1 MLFSLSITS
10 IKEQGD
16 FVFLEFSHLTGH
28 QQEGRRPGV
37 VISNDQFF
45 IRTKL
50 AVVCPIT
57 NTSNKFPLHIPL
69 DNRTKTTG
77 VILTEH
83 MKCLDVISRNIQFV
97 EKMPEDLLEK
107 TLAYIKAFF

>member
-1 MLFSLSITS
+1 M
-10 IKEQGD
+10 
-16 FVFLEFSHLTGH
+16 
-28 QQEGRRPGV
+28 
-37 VISNDQFF
+37 ISNEQFF
-45 IRTKL
+45 LRTKL

-97 EKMPEDLLEK
+97 EKLPEDLLEK
-107 TLAYIKAFF
+107 TLMYVKAFF